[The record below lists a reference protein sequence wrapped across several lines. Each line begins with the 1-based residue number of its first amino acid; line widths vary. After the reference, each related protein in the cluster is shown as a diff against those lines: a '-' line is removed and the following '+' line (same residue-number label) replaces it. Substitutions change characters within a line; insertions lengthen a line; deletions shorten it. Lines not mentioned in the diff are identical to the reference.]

1 MSFGDYGN
9 FSQMSQNFDDQFNKG
24 RQEMEKRF
32 QENKTNFEG
41 FSRNFDDKF
50 NNGHQKIK
58 NNFFNE
64 REKSVFD
71 NIGSDFEAFSNNL
84 RTPSNLPHSNS
95 FPKFQEDFNPI
106 QGTVFEAGP
115 MPKQTQTK
123 EEMVSEVVTKEWNIL
138 EKKGEL
144 SKLSPEDK
152 ETLKI
157 EMNKLADAIYEVC
170 LEQLSIVYKPIFEG
184 NINSYK
190 LGETSLHTLRFSKL
204 PKEEQER
211 IRNTP
216 YRYDDI

>member
-64 REKSVFD
+64 REKSAFE

-123 EEMVSEVVTKEWNIL
+123 EEMVSEVVTNRVECTRK
-138 EKKGEL
+138 
-144 SKLSPEDK
+144 
-152 ETLKI
+152 T
-157 EMNKLADAIYEVC
+157 
-170 LEQLSIVYKPIFEG
+170 
-184 NINSYK
+184 
-190 LGETSLHTLRFSKL
+190 R
-204 PKEEQER
+204 
-211 IRNTP
+211 
-216 YRYDDI
+216 